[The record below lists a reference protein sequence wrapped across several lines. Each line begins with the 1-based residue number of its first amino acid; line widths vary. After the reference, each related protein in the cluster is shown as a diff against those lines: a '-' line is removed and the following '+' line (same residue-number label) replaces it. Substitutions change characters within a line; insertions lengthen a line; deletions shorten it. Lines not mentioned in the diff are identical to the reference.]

1 MTSNAFI
8 SAPGVWRIRVG
19 EDCESAT
26 PVSLR
31 RIPPDLEALNE
42 MPQVGKLP
50 IRNEEIS
57 FEQSAR
63 GLLIRMPLRDEDV
76 YGFGLQLKS
85 VRQTGKKRVLRV
97 NSDPITDSGDSHAP
111 VPFFVTTGGWGVL
124 IDTARYAT
132 FYLASHARPG
142 EKLIGPAGELAEYL
156 ATGTED
162 LYGEQRTASSEIV
175 IEVPHVRGVDLFLFG
190 GPTLLDAMRRYVLFS
205 GGGVLPPWWSLGVWY
220 RTYGR
225 SRQDDVLKMARDFR
239 DSEIPCDV
247 IGLEPGWQ
255 SHAYSCSFSWNQ
267 EAFPAPMEM
276 LESLKKMDFKVNLW
290 EHAFVH
296 PSSPIYDRLK
306 SLSGSIAVWDGLV
319 PDFSLPETREVF
331 ISQHTE
337 EFIAEGI
344 AGFKLDECD
353 NSDFLRYPWS
363 FPEYCTF
370 PSGMDGE
377 QMHSMFG
384 TLYASTI
391 AEAFQKSGRE
401 TLCQSRSLGALAS
414 PIPAVVY
421 SDLYDF
427 KDYLRGVVN
436 AGFSGLLWCP
446 EVRNAESRE
455 EWLSRV
461 KLAVVSPQL
470 LINGWMLPL
479 PPWRQVDIGKNLAG
493 ELEEGWQ
500 EFEGVVQEL
509 LQFRSRIVPYL
520 FSAFGEYRQKGT
532 PVCRALVCDFPEDR
546 ALRNIEDQFLLGS
559 NLMVAPIA
567 PYRTEREVV
576 FPRGLWIDLET
587 GEQFQGPSRGKIVG
601 NRKLP
606 PIFVRS
612 GTLLPMARPQ
622 NQIGHNPVFEIDV
635 VRFGDGPIDPFRLL
649 ARDHSDSKPEWL
661 ELIWSDLE
669 EPSCHPQTG
678 PWQDRF
684 QIASWVKWH
693 PSHPAI
699 PSFQPSNSDKE

>member
-1 MTSNAFI
+1 MINNALK
-8 SAPGVWRIRVG
+8 SAPGIWKMRLG
-19 EDCESAT
+19 EDCEPAT

-31 RIPPDLEALNE
+31 RIPPDFEALHK
-42 MPQVGKLP
+42 MPDLDRAPFG
-50 IRNEEIS
+50 NEEIT

-85 VRQTGKKRVLRV
+85 VRQSGKKRTLRV
-97 NSDPITDSGDSHAP
+97 NSDPVADSGDSHAP

-124 IDTARYAT
+124 VDTLRYAT
-132 FYLASHARPG
+132 FYVASHARPG
-142 EKLIGPAGELAEYL
+142 EKLSGPAGERADYL
-156 ATGTED
+156 ATGTEE
-162 LYGEQRTASSEIV
+162 LYGSQKTASSEIV
-175 IEVPHVRGVDLFLFG
+175 IEIPYVRGVDLYIFG
-190 GPTLLDAMRRYVLFS
+190 GPTLLNAIQRYVLFS

-220 RTYGR
+220 RTFARYH
-225 SRQDDVLKMARDFR
+225 QNDVLKLASDFR
-239 DSEIPCDV
+239 DSGIPCDV
-247 IGLEPGWQ
+247 IGLEAGW
-255 SHAYSCSFSWNQ
+255 HNRTYSCSFTWRQ
-267 EAFPAPMEM
+267 DLFPAPKQM
-276 LESLKKMDFKVNLW
+276 LESLKEMDFKVNLW

-296 PSSPIYDRLK
+296 PSSPLYEQLK

-319 PDFSLPETREVF
+319 PDFSLPETRDTF
-331 ISQHTE
+331 INFHSE

-344 AGFKLDECD
+344 AGFKMDECD
-353 NSDFLRYPWS
+353 NSDFLPYPWS

-370 PSGMDGE
+370 PGGMDGE
-377 QMHSMFG
+377 QMHSIFG

-391 AEAFQKSGRE
+391 VEAFQKSGLE

-414 PIPAVVY
+414 PIPAVLY

-446 EVRNAESRE
+446 EVRNTETRE
-455 EWLSRV
+455 ELLSRV
-461 KLAVVSPQL
+461 QLAVVSPQL
-470 LINGWMLPL
+470 LINAWMLPL

-520 FSAFGEYRQKGT
+520 FSAFGEYRRKGT
-532 PVCRALVCDFPEDR
+532 PVCRALVCDFPEDP
-546 ALRNIEDQFLLGS
+546 ALRNVEDQFLLGS

-567 PYRTEREVV
+567 PYLTERDVF
-576 FPRGLWIDLET
+576 FPRGTWIDLET
-587 GEQFQGPSRGKIVG
+587 GEQFQGLTRGKIVG

-612 GTLLPMARPQ
+612 GTLLPLARPQ
-622 NQIGHNPVFEIDV
+622 NHIGQNPVFEIDV
-635 VRFGDGPIDPFRLL
+635 VRFGDGPIEPFRLL
-649 ARDHSDSKPEWL
+649 VKHPSDGKPDWL
-661 ELIWSDLE
+661 ELVWSDLGD
-669 EPSCHPQTG
+669 PTCHPQPG
-678 PWQDRF
+678 IWQDRF
-684 QIASWVKWH
+684 RISSWVNWQ
-693 PSHPAI
+693 PGQQVI
-699 PSFQPSNSDKE
+699 PFLKQSTQSSA